1 MQPVDYKSHELNLYS
16 NNNVGRLRFV
26 DGKGTGLGPGFGQN
40 QEYIYAKYT
49 DDAKGQYQWPVC
61 IPELFTVDNSSG
73 YVLNIGWTI
82 GDIQSKANDEKTRA
96 TGVEA
101 GLRTDLEAYH
111 AADSK
116 AIADEAAA
124 RAQGDNGNWA
134 TILIVES
141 DSKARDTV
149 LTDDLK
155 AEVSNRTAAVSAID
169 GKLTVERTRAIDA
182 EAVVQ
187 ANVDAEAK
195 TRVSEVKR
203 LDGRIDF
210 ITNNADGAAIDSL
223 SELLSQF
230 TQNGQGYAS
239 RLLYL
244 ESVVSALV
252 AKTQ

>member
-1 MQPVDYKSHELNLYS
+1 M
-16 NNNVGRLRFV
+16 
-26 DGKGTGLGPGFGQN
+26 
-40 QEYIYAKYT
+40 
-49 DDAKGQYQWPVC
+49 
-61 IPELFTVDNSSG
+61 
-73 YVLNIGWTI
+73 
-82 GDIQSKANDEKTRA
+82 
-96 TGVEA
+96 
-101 GLRTDLEAYH
+101 
-111 AADSK
+111 
-116 AIADEAAA
+116 
-124 RAQGDNGNWA
+124 
-134 TILIVES
+134 IVES